1 MTRSD
6 SGHDN
11 GEWIDGMVLCALVA
25 AGSRAVETNRDQI
38 NALNVFPVPD
48 GDTGTNMSLTL
59 RAIVEESA
67 VQPTLHA
74 GDAAQRMAR
83 SALLAARGNSG
94 LISAQFFRG
103 MADISSGRERITPS
117 EFAEGMVAGAVAAYD
132 SVPNPRE
139 GTMLTVMRVTAD
151 TAIERAET
159 GAGIADLLEAVV
171 EASVEAV
178 ALTPTQLDVLMEA
191 GVVDSGGYGLSVFLA
206 GALEVAQVRGD
217 GATVFPSPDPIGVD
231 PDARSDTGV
240 RVEFM
245 DAVQEEIFGYCTVF
259 LIEGEGLDV
268 VAIRDKVTTFGESAV
283 VAGDA
288 TAVKIHLHPLDPGP
302 VMSYGAALGTLA
314 GITILNMDEQTT
326 DWEAGRRQDGAGSP
340 GMAVGTPDPD
350 ALRLETAI
358 VAVCAGAGLEAIF
371 AQAGMGAC
379 ASIQGGDTM
388 NPSVQDL
395 LIAVEAAPSDQVL
408 LLPNN
413 GNIVAA
419 ALQVAALTDKD
430 VQVVP
435 TRSVQSGIAAVFAFS
450 ATADLDAN
458 LAAMTDA
465 AIDVRAGSVTRAVRD
480 AVVSG
485 QEIKNGD
492 VMALLNGEL
501 IAKADDPVS
510 ALVQMI
516 QQCAEDSEL
525 ITIYTGGELSSGDA
539 ERALDAAQEAAEE
552 AEVELVSGGQPH
564 YDFLIAFE

>member
-302 VMSYGAALGTLA
+302 VMSYGASLGTLA

-326 DWEAGRRQDGAGSP
+326 DWAAGRRQDGAGSP

-350 ALRLETAI
+350 VPRLETAI

-419 ALQVAALTDKD
+419 ALQVPALTDKD

-450 ATADLDAN
+450 ATADLYAN

>member
-1 MTRSD
+1 
-6 SGHDN
+6 
-11 GEWIDGMVLCALVA
+11 MVLCALVA

-38 NALNVFPVPD
+38 NDLNVFPVPD

-59 RAIVEESA
+59 RSIVEESA
-67 VQPTLHA
+67 IQPTLHA
-74 GDAAQRMAR
+74 GDAAERMAR

-103 MADISSGRERITPS
+103 MAAVSTGRERITPS
-117 EFAEGMVAGAVAAYD
+117 EFAEGMVAGAIAAYD

-139 GTMLTVMRVTAD
+139 GTMLTVMRVSAD
-151 TAIERAET
+151 IAIERAET
-159 GAGIADLLEAVV
+159 GADIAEVLEAVV
-171 EASVEAV
+171 EASVAAV

-206 GALEVAQVRGD
+206 GALEMAQERGD
-217 GATVFPSPDPIGVD
+217 GSTVFPSPEPIGVD

-259 LIEGEGLDV
+259 LIQGEELDV
-268 VAIRDKVTTFGESAV
+268 VAIRQMVTTFGESAV

-288 TAVKIHLHPLDPGP
+288 TTVKIHLHPLDPGP
-302 VMSYGAALGTLA
+302 VMSYGAGLGTLA

-326 DWEAGRRQDGAGSP
+326 EWAADRRPNGS
-340 GMAVGTPDPD
+340 GTPDPD
-350 ALRLETAI
+350 ARCLETAI
-358 VAVCAGAGLEAIF
+358 IAVCAGVGLETIF
-371 AQAGMGAC
+371 TQAGMGAC
-379 ASIQGGDTM
+379 TSIQGGDTM
-388 NPSVQDL
+388 NPSVRDL
-395 LIAVEAAPSDQVL
+395 LDAVESAASDQVI

-419 ALQVAALTDKD
+419 ALQVPALTSKD
-430 VQVVP
+430 VRVVQ
-435 TRSVQSGIAAVFAFS
+435 TRSVQAGITAVFAFS

-458 LAAMTDA
+458 VAAMTNA
-465 AIDVRAGSVTRAVRD
+465 ASDVRVGSVTRAVRD

-492 VMALLNGEL
+492 VMALLDGKL

-516 QQCAEDSEL
+516 QLSTEDAGL
-525 ITIYTGGELSSGDA
+525 ITIYTGGELPVSDA
-539 ERALDAAQEAAEE
+539 ERALDAVQEVAGE

>member
-326 DWEAGRRQDGAGSP
+326 DWAAGRRQDGAGSP
-340 GMAVGTPDPD
+340 GMAVGTTDPD
-350 ALRLETAI
+350 APRLETAI

-419 ALQVAALTDKD
+419 ALQVPALTDKD

-450 ATADLDAN
+450 ATADLYAN

>member
-1 MTRSD
+1 MTCSE

-11 GEWIDGMVLCALVA
+11 QKWIDGVVLCALVA

-59 RAIVEESA
+59 RSIVEESA
-67 VQPTLHA
+67 IQPTLHA

-103 MADISSGRERITPS
+103 MASVSTGRERITPS
-117 EFAEGMVAGAVAAYD
+117 DFAEGMVAGAIAAYD

-139 GTMLTVMRVTAD
+139 GTMLTVMRVSAD
-151 TAIERAET
+151 IAVERAEM
-159 GAGIADLLEAVV
+159 GADIAEVLEAVV
-171 EASVEAV
+171 EASVTAV

-206 GALEVAQVRGD
+206 GALEMAQERGD
-217 GATVFPSPDPIGVD
+217 GATVFPSPEPVGVD

-240 RVEFM
+240 RIEFM

-259 LIEGEGLDV
+259 LIEGEELDV

-302 VMSYGAALGTLA
+302 VMSYGAGLGTLA

-326 DWEAGRRQDGAGSP
+326 EWVADRRVNGSGLP
-340 GMAVGTPDPD
+340 GMLSDTPDPD
-350 ALRLETAI
+350 ARCLETAI
-358 VAVCAGAGLEAIF
+358 IAVCTGVGLKTIF

-379 ASIQGGDTM
+379 TSIQGGDTM
-388 NPSVQDL
+388 NPSVRDL
-395 LIAVEAAPSDQVL
+395 LDAVESAPSDQVI

-413 GNIVAA
+413 GNIIAA
-419 ALQVAALTDKD
+419 ALQVPALTNKD
-430 VQVVP
+430 VRVVQ
-435 TRSVQSGIAAVFAFS
+435 TRSVQAGITAVFAFS
-450 ATADLDAN
+450 ATADLNAN
-458 LAAMTDA
+458 VAAMTNA
-465 AIDVRAGSVTRAVRD
+465 ATDVRVGSVTRAVRD

-485 QEIKNGD
+485 QKIKNGD
-492 VMALLNGEL
+492 VMALLDGKL
-501 IAKADDPVS
+501 IAKADDSVS

-516 QQCAEDSEL
+516 QLSTGDAGL
-525 ITIYTGGELSSGDA
+525 ITIYTGEELPDSDA
-539 ERALDAAQEAAEE
+539 ERALNEVQEVAGE

>member
-11 GEWIDGMVLCALVA
+11 GEWIDGIVLSALVA

-59 RAIVEESA
+59 RAIVEQSA
-67 VQPTLHA
+67 IQPTLHA

-83 SALLAARGNSG
+83 SSLLAARGNSG
-94 LISAQFFRG
+94 LISSQFFRG
-103 MADISSGRERITPS
+103 MADVSVGRERISPR
-117 EFAEGMVAGAVAAYD
+117 EFAAGMRAGAIAAYD
-132 SVPNPRE
+132 SVPDPRE

-151 TAIERAET
+151 TATERAET
-159 GAGIADLLEAVV
+159 GAGIADVLEAVV

-206 GALEVAQVRGD
+206 GALEMAQGRGD
-217 GATVFPSPDPIGVD
+217 GATIFPSPDPIGVD

-240 RVEFM
+240 RIDFIE
-245 DAVQEEIFGYCTVF
+245 AIQEEIFGYCTVF

-283 VAGDA
+283 VAGDS
-288 TAVKIHLHPLDPGP
+288 TVVKVHLHPLDPGP
-302 VMSYGAALGTLA
+302 VMSYGAGLGTLA
-314 GITILNMDEQTT
+314 GITILNMDEQTSEWAA
-326 DWEAGRRQDGAGSP
+326 DRREDDSGSS
-340 GMAVGTPDPD
+340 GTVAGTPDLD
-350 ALRLETAI
+350 APRLETAI
-358 VAVCAGAGLEAIF
+358 IAVCAGAGLEAIF

-379 ASIQGGDTM
+379 SSIQGGDTM

-395 LIAVEAAPSDQVL
+395 LSAVEAAPSDQVL

-419 ALQVAALTDKD
+419 ALQVPALSNKD
-430 VQVVP
+430 VRVVQ

-450 ATADLDAN
+450 TTANLDAN

-485 QEIKNGD
+485 QEIKTGD
-492 VMALLNGEL
+492 VMALLDGEL
-501 IAKADDPVS
+501 IAKAEDPVS

-516 QQCAEDSEL
+516 QKSTEDAEL
-525 ITIYTGGELSSGDA
+525 ITVYSGSDFSDGDA
-539 ERALDAAQEAAEE
+539 ERALDAAQAAAGE

>member
-1 MTRSD
+1 
-6 SGHDN
+6 
-11 GEWIDGMVLCALVA
+11 MVLCALVA

-103 MADISSGRERITPS
+103 MADISSGRERITPF

-302 VMSYGAALGTLA
+302 VMSYGAALGTMA

-326 DWEAGRRQDGAGSP
+326 DWAAGRRQDGAGSP

-350 ALRLETAI
+350 APRLETAI

-419 ALQVAALTDKD
+419 ALQVPALTDKD

-450 ATADLDAN
+450 ATADLYAN

>member
-1 MTRSD
+1 
-6 SGHDN
+6 
-11 GEWIDGMVLCALVA
+11 MVLCALVA

-302 VMSYGAALGTLA
+302 VMSYGASLGTLA

-326 DWEAGRRQDGAGSP
+326 DWAAGRRQDGAGSP
-340 GMAVGTPDPD
+340 GMAVGTTDPD
-350 ALRLETAI
+350 APRLETAI

-419 ALQVAALTDKD
+419 ALQVPALTDKD

-450 ATADLDAN
+450 ATADLYAN

>member
-1 MTRSD
+1 LTCSE

-11 GEWIDGMVLCALVA
+11 GEWIDGVVLCALVA

-59 RAIVEESA
+59 RAIEEESA
-67 VQPTLHA
+67 IQPTLHA

-94 LISAQFFRG
+94 LIFAQLFRG
-103 MADISSGRERITPS
+103 MAGVSTGRERITPS
-117 EFAEGMVAGAVAAYD
+117 EFAQGMVAGAISAYD

-139 GTMLTVMRVTAD
+139 GTMLTVMRVSAD
-151 TAIERAET
+151 IAIERAET
-159 GAGIADLLEAVV
+159 GADIAEVLEAVV
-171 EASVEAV
+171 EASVAAV

-206 GALEVAQVRGD
+206 GALEMAQERGD
-217 GATVFPSPDPIGVD
+217 GATVFPSPEPIGVD

-240 RVEFM
+240 GIEFM
-245 DAVQEEIFGYCTVF
+245 DAVREEIFGYCTVF
-259 LIEGEGLDV
+259 LIEGEELDV
-268 VAIRDKVTTFGESAV
+268 VAIRDMVTTFGESAV

-302 VMSYGAALGTLA
+302 VMSYGAGLGTLA
-314 GITILNMDEQTT
+314 GITILNMDEQTMEWAA
-326 DWEAGRRQDGAGSP
+326 DRRSNGS
-340 GMAVGTPDPD
+340 GTPDPD
-350 ALRLETAI
+350 ARRLETAI
-358 VAVCAGAGLEAIF
+358 IAVCAGVGLETIF
-371 AQAGMGAC
+371 AQAGMGHC
-379 ASIQGGDTM
+379 TSIQGGDTM

-395 LIAVEAAPSDQVL
+395 LSAVEAAPSDQVL

-419 ALQVAALTDKD
+419 ALQVPALTSKD
-430 VQVVP
+430 VRVVQ
-435 TRSVQSGIAAVFAFS
+435 TRSVQAGITAVFAFS

-458 LAAMTDA
+458 VAAMTDA
-465 AIDVRAGSVTRAVRD
+465 AIDVRVGSVTRAVRD

-492 VMALLNGEL
+492 VMALLDGKL

-516 QQCAEDSEL
+516 QQSTEDAGL
-525 ITIYTGGELSSGDA
+525 ITIYTGGELPVSDA
-539 ERALDAAQEAAEE
+539 ERALDAVQEVAGE

>member
-1 MTRSD
+1 LTRSD

-326 DWEAGRRQDGAGSP
+326 DWAAGRRQDGAGSP

-350 ALRLETAI
+350 APRLETAI

-419 ALQVAALTDKD
+419 ALQVPALTDKD

-450 ATADLDAN
+450 ATADLYAN

-539 ERALDAAQEAAEE
+539 ERALDAAQEAAQE